1 MGYKNTNF
9 RPLKV
14 LIFPSGL
21 TAFVKLFFLI
31 PCQPQTQNLMKFF
44 RFISAVLMLLL
55 AAACNQPAKEKAV
68 SQYTI
73 QQFMDIVQ
81 INGGAF
87 SPDESR
93 VLISSKESGIFN
105 AHEIDIKTGE
115 AKPLTQST
123 ENAVFA
129 LSYFPNDER
138 MVYTSDK
145 GGNEINHL
153 YVRTPD
159 GSTVDL
165 IQDST
170 AKANFAGWSY
180 NKKLM
185 YFLSN
190 SRNKK
195 YFDLYN
201 VQVSSGEKKVYP
213 STLLYKNEKGLD
225 PEVISNDDRYVALS
239 ESITT
244 NNSNMY
250 LLDTQSGKLQLLSQH
265 EGDVQFSPQYFS
277 LDGKNLYYLTNDGSE
292 FMYLAS
298 YDIASGEKKKVE
310 EAPWDI
316 AYASLSRNGKYRV
329 VAINN
334 DARTEIKIYNE
345 KDGGKAV
352 AIPGLPKGDIAGVNI
367 SDSEKLMSFY
377 VTSSNLPSNLFV
389 YNFETQEVK
398 QLTNTM
404 NKEINPGDLVAGEVI
419 RFKSFDGLE
428 IPCILYKPKGLSPGQ
443 KVPVL
448 LVIHGGP
455 GGQTRLSYTPSLQFL
470 LNHGYA
476 LLAVNNRGS
485 SGYGKTF
492 YAADDRKHG
501 DEDLRDCIEAKKYL
515 ATLDYIDTD
524 KIGIYGGSYGGYMVM
539 AALAFAPEEF
549 KVGVN
554 LFGVTNWLRTLKSV
568 PPYWES
574 FRKALYVELGDPFTV
589 DSIALYN
596 KSPLFHANKIT
607 KPFIVLQGS
616 NDPRVLQ
623 VESDEIVAAARKN
636 GVPVE
641 YVIFPDEGHGF
652 VKKENNIKASEE
664 TLKFLDK
671 YLKKAV
677 DSNPAKSTSP

>member
-1 MGYKNTNF
+1 MGHKITNF
-9 RPLKV
+9 RPLPGTTFRDKNRV
-14 LIFPSGL
+14 FDRRFS
-21 TAFVKLFFLI
+21 I
-31 PCQPQTQNLMKFF
+31 PCKSQLKIDMKTP
-44 RFISAVLMLLL
+44 RFVPMILVMLTL
-55 AAACNQPAKEKAV
+55 AACNQPAKEKSV
-68 SQYTI
+68 KRYNI

-87 SPDESR
+87 SPDETR
-93 VLISSKESGIFN
+93 VLVSSKESGIFN
-105 AHEIDIKTGE
+105 AQEINIKTGE

-123 ENAVFA
+123 DNSVFA

-138 MVYTSDK
+138 MIYTSDK

-153 YVRTPD
+153 YVKTPE

-170 AKANFAGWSY
+170 ARATFAGWSY
-180 NKKLM
+180 NKKLL

-190 SRNKK
+190 SRDKK
-195 YFDLYN
+195 YMDLYN

-225 PEVISNDDRYVALS
+225 PDVISNDDRYVALS

-244 NNSNMY
+244 NNSNIY
-250 LLDTQSGKLQLLSQH
+250 LLDTQSGKLQLLSKH
-265 EGDVQFSPQYFS
+265 EGDVQFSAQYFS
-277 LDGKNLYYLTNDGSE
+277 LDGKKLYYLTNDGSE

-316 AYASLSRNGKYRV
+316 MYANLSRNGKYRV
-329 VAINN
+329 VAVNN
-334 DARTEIKIYNE
+334 DARTEIKIYSE
-345 KDGGKAV
+345 ADGGKLV
-352 AIPGLPKGDIAGVNI
+352 AIQGLPKGDIAGVNI

-377 VTSSNLPSNLFV
+377 VTSSNSPSNLFV

-404 NKEINPGDLVAGEVI
+404 TKEIDPDDLVAGEVV
-419 RFKSFDGLE
+419 RFKSFDGLD
-428 IPCILYKPKGLSPGQ
+428 IPCLLYKPKGIGPGQ

-455 GGQTRLSYTPSLQFL
+455 GGQTRLNYSPANQYL

-485 SGYGKTF
+485 SGYGKSF
-492 YAADDRKHG
+492 FAADDRKHG
-501 DEDLRDCIEAKKYL
+501 AEDLRDCIEAKKYL

-524 KIGIYGGSYGGYMVM
+524 KVGIYGGSYGGYMVM

-574 FRKALYVELGDPFTV
+574 FRKALYVELGDPFTA

-607 KPFIVLQGS
+607 KPFIVLQGH

-652 VKKENNIKASEE
+652 VKKENQIKASEE
-664 TLKFLDK
+664 VLKFLDK
-671 YLKKAV
+671 YLKEIP
-677 DSNPAKSTSP
+677 PAESSKSTSP